1 MKNIYSNIL
10 KPTKKNLIRAKIALE
25 KGNVIG
31 VPTETVYG
39 LAANAYNTAAIKK
52 IYKIKKRP
60 QYNPLIVHYKNIEAI
75 EKDAESNKNFKKLVK
90 KFSPGPITY
99 VLKKKKKSKISPL
112 VSNNL
117 KTIAVRIPNN
127 KIIINILNK
136 INFPIAAPSANKSK
150 SLSPT
155 TAKHVAQEFNN
166 NLNIILNGGKCKIGL
181 ESTVIDLTGKPEI
194 LREGGLPSE
203 TIMKYLKIKFSIKK
217 NKKIKSPGL
226 VGLHYSPGVPIYLN
240 RVKPFPK
247 GALIMFGKNNSSKK
261 NFFNLSNQSN
271 INEAAKKF
279 FNILRIIKNKK
290 YKSICVNKI
299 PNKSLGKAINNR
311 LIRASQY

>member
-99 VLKKKKKSKISPL
+99 VLKKKKKSKISPGKENFFDKKPL
-112 VSNNL
+112 VEHNHSHSHSHKSHGHSHSHTY
-117 KTIAVRIPNN
+117 KTSREKAHHDHHKKHEKEINDVKLIAWMV
-127 KIIINILNK
+127 LMGDGLH
-136 INFPIAAPSANKSK
+136 NFADGLA
-150 SLSPT
+150 
-155 TAKHVAQEFNN
+155 
-166 NLNIILNGGKCKIGL
+166 IGA
-181 ESTVIDLTGKPEI
+181 SFASSITTGKI
-194 LREGGLPSE
+194 
-203 TIMKYLKIKFSIKK
+203 
-217 NKKIKSPGL
+217 
-226 VGLHYSPGVPIYLN
+226 
-240 RVKPFPK
+240 
-247 GALIMFGKNNSSKK
+247 
-261 NFFNLSNQSN
+261 
-271 INEAAKKF
+271 
-279 FNILRIIKNKK
+279 
-290 YKSICVNKI
+290 
-299 PNKSLGKAINNR
+299 
-311 LIRASQY
+311 